1 MQTTASWL
9 MMSDSEAKKL
19 KMSEPAAAAS
29 GEEKTPRGSEQPQT
43 PPKSSGSRPPTAL
56 QVQQEMAAAAFAEKP
71 DGDFALDDLK
81 TIVTSLGALDACLMH
96 FSSKISSKASTP
108 ESTLEPDAVQNAA
121 GAVEP
126 EAADLAMNAA
136 GEEVDWGDEEEP
148 KTDEVSW
155 DKLTDSVGQLQGS
168 SAEEIQRLSELLASH
183 RNQLQK
189 VVEHQE
195 AKDKDASAAGEVLD
209 LLMAQNWD
217 KALEAIS
224 GLRPEQLEHIQDYS
238 GMTVLRHAVRSHKLE
253 LVMKIVETCPPLAN
267 RCTSPH
273 RQPGHWT
280 PLMILSNMPAP
291 PPGSHEAE
299 AHSHIGYLLCQHMSL
314 DGLNVRGTT
323 WATATHIAVS
333 RSKWSLVKSIL
344 YRIDDLGGRPA
355 VMNHT
360 KLTNNNATQ
369 FHIMHCCCF

>member
-1 MQTTASWL
+1 MQTTADWL
-9 MMSDSEAKKL
+9 MMSDSEAAKKL

-29 GEEKTPRGSEQPQT
+29 GEDQSPRGSQQPQT

-71 DGDFALDDLK
+71 DRDFALDDLK

-96 FSSKISSKASTP
+96 FSSKISSKESTP
-108 ESTLEPDAVQNAA
+108 ESTLEPDVGQNAA
-121 GAVEP
+121 CAVEP

-155 DKLTDSVGQLQGS
+155 DKLTDTVGQLQGS

-209 LLMAQNWD
+209 FLMSQNWD

-238 GMTVLRHAVRSHKLE
+238 GMTV
-253 LVMKIVETCPPLAN
+253 C
-267 RCTSPH
+267 
-273 RQPGHWT
+273 
-280 PLMILSNMPAP
+280 
-291 PPGSHEAE
+291 
-299 AHSHIGYLLCQHMSL
+299 
-314 DGLNVRGTT
+314 
-323 WATATHIAVS
+323 
-333 RSKWSLVKSIL
+333 
-344 YRIDDLGGRPA
+344 
-355 VMNHT
+355 
-360 KLTNNNATQ
+360 
-369 FHIMHCCCF
+369 